1 MNSDGGK
8 VSNLDRFYP
17 FCVILVNTAVV
28 QPQRVN
34 HLENKLSRDES
45 RVGYLFLCFE
55 EEMLCLWNETADW
68 FKVADGM
75 QHGVFLLNVLC
86 CSYWLSF
93 LTNSKSS
100 KRLPTKE
107 LF

>member
-1 MNSDGGK
+1 M
-8 VSNLDRFYP
+8 
-17 FCVILVNTAVV
+17 ILVNTAGL
-28 QPQRVN
+28 QLQRVN
-34 HLENKLSRDES
+34 HLEDKLSRDEG

-55 EEMLCLWNETADW
+55 EEMLRLWSETAEC
-68 FKVADGM
+68 FRAADGM
-75 QHGVFLLNVLC
+75 QHGAFPVNVLC

-100 KRLPTKE
+100 RRLPIKE